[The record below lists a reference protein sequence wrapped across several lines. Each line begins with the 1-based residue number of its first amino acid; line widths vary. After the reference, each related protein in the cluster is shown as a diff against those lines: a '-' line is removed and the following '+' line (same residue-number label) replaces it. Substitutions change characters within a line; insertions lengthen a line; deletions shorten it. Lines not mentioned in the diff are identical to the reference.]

1 MKPKIVLLA
10 TGGTIASRYDPKL
23 GSTVASQ
30 RADALLRMLPQV
42 ADIAEIEV
50 HDIATIPSYEMDMQF
65 AFGLATRIREVLA
78 RPEVAG
84 VVVTHGT
91 DTMEETCYLTDLLL
105 DSDKPAVFTGAQRA
119 HDHPQSDGP
128 PNLLN
133 ALRVA
138 ASPLAR
144 GHGAINGH
152 GAISGLGAM
161 ICFNA
166 TIHAARDVTKV
177 HASAVETF
185 QSYQHGA
192 LGEVDSDK
200 VVIHRRPVL
209 RRSFR
214 IERLEQNVE
223 LFRLVLGVDL
233 RGLEA
238 AIERGVAGLVI
249 EGFGR
254 GNGPSR
260 LTELV
265 RLATRKSIP
274 VLITSR
280 CPAGRVQPIYGG
292 GGGGRDLADAGGIFA
307 GDLKG
312 PKARLLL
319 MVLLSRAQSGTPIA
333 QAVAALAP

>member
-23 GSTVASQ
+23 GSKVASQ
-30 RADALLRMLPQV
+30 RADALLKMLPHV
-42 ADIAEIEV
+42 ADFAEIEV
-50 HDIATIPSYEMDMQF
+50 HDLATIPSYDMDLRF
-65 AFGLATRIREVLA
+65 AFGLATRIRDALA
-78 RPEVAG
+78 RAEVAG

-91 DTMEETCYLTDLLL
+91 DTMEETCYLADLLL

-119 HDHPQSDGP
+119 HDDPQSDGP
-128 PNLLN
+128 LNLLN

-138 ASPLAR
+138 ASPLAS
-144 GHGAINGH
+144 GT
-152 GAISGLGAM
+152 SPTTGLGAM
-161 ICFNA
+161 ICFNGS
-166 TIHAARDVTKV
+166 IHAARDVTKV

-185 QSYQHGA
+185 QSYEHGA
-192 LGEVDSDK
+192 LGEVDGDT

-214 IERLEQNVE
+214 IERLEQRVE
-223 LFRLVLGVDL
+223 LFRLVLGMDL

-260 LTELV
+260 LAELV
-265 RLATRKSIP
+265 RQATRKNIP

-280 CPAGRVQPIYGG
+280 CPAGRVQAIYGG
-292 GGGGRDLADAGGIFA
+292 GGGGRDLVEAGAIFT

-319 MVLLSRAQSGTPIA
+319 MVLLSGGESGPPIA
-333 QAVAALAP
+333 QTLAALAP

>member
-10 TGGTIASRYDPKL
+10 TGGTIASCYDPKL

-30 RADALLRMLPQV
+30 RADALLKTLPQAAEV
-42 ADIAEIEV
+42 AEIEV
-50 HDIATIPSYEMDMQF
+50 HDLATIPSYDMDLSF
-65 AFGLATRIREVLA
+65 AFDLAVRIRDALS

-91 DTMEETCYLTDLLL
+91 DTMEETCYLADLLL

-119 HDHPQSDGP
+119 HDDPQSDGP
-128 PNLLN
+128 RNLLN
-133 ALRVA
+133 ALQVA
-138 ASPLAR
+138 ASPLTR
-144 GHGAINGH
+144 
-152 GAISGLGAM
+152 GLGAM

-185 QSYQHGA
+185 QSYEHGA
-192 LGEVDSDK
+192 LGEVDGNT
-200 VVIHRRPVL
+200 VIIHRRPVL
-209 RRSFR
+209 RRTFR
-214 IERLEQNVE
+214 IERLEQRVE
-223 LFRLVLGVDL
+223 LFRLVLGVELD
-233 RGLEA
+233 GLEA

-260 LTELV
+260 LAEII
-265 RLATRKSIP
+265 RRAKSRNIP

-280 CPAGRVQPIYGG
+280 CPAGRVQPVYGG
-292 GGGGRDLADAGGIFA
+292 GGGGRDLADAGAIFA

-319 MVLLSRAQSGTPIA
+319 MVLLSGPESEPPIA
-333 QAVAALAP
+333 LTVAALAP

>member
-1 MKPKIVLLA
+1 MKPRIVLLA

-30 RADALLRMLPQV
+30 RADELLGMLPQV
-42 ADIAEIEV
+42 ADFAEIEV
-50 HDIATIPSYEMDMQF
+50 HDIATIPSYEMDLQF
-65 AFGLATRIREVLA
+65 AFDLARRIREVLG
-78 RPEVAG
+78 RPDVAG

-91 DTMEETCYLTDLLL
+91 DTMEETCYLADLLL

-119 HDHPQSDGP
+119 HDDPQSDGP
-128 PNLLN
+128 LNLLN

-138 ASPLAR
+138 ASPSAR
-144 GHGAINGH
+144 
-152 GAISGLGAM
+152 GLGAM

-166 TIHAARDVTKV
+166 MIHAARDVTKV

-185 QSYQHGA
+185 QSYEHGV
-192 LGEVDSDK
+192 LGEVDGVK
-200 VVIHRRPVL
+200 VIIHRRPVL
-209 RRSFR
+209 RQSFKVD
-214 IERLEQNVE
+214 RLEERVD
-223 LFRLVLGVDL
+223 LFRLALGIDL

-260 LTELV
+260 LAELV
-265 RLATRKSIP
+265 RLATRKKIP

-280 CPAGRVQPIYGG
+280 CPAGRVQPVYGG

-319 MVLLSRAQSGTPIA
+319 MVLLSGTESETRIA
-333 QAVAALAP
+333 ETVAALAP

>member
-1 MKPKIVLLA
+1 
-10 TGGTIASRYDPKL
+10 
-23 GSTVASQ
+23 
-30 RADALLRMLPQV
+30 
-42 ADIAEIEV
+42 
-50 HDIATIPSYEMDMQF
+50 
-65 AFGLATRIREVLA
+65 
-78 RPEVAG
+78 
-84 VVVTHGT
+84 
-91 DTMEETCYLTDLLL
+91 MEETCYLADLLL

-119 HDHPQSDGP
+119 HDDPQSDGP
-128 PNLLN
+128 PNLRN

-144 GHGAINGH
+144 G
-152 GAISGLGAM
+152 LGAT

-185 QSYQHGA
+185 QSYEHGA
-192 LGEVDSDK
+192 LGAVDGNT

-214 IERLEQNVE
+214 IDRLEQDVE
-223 LFRLVLGVDL
+223 LFRLVLGIDL

-260 LTELV
+260 LAELV
-265 RLATRKSIP
+265 RLATRKNIP

-280 CPAGRVQPIYGG
+280 CPAGRVQAIYGG
-292 GGGGRDLADAGGIFA
+292 GGGGRDLADAGGIFT

-319 MVLLSRAQSGTPIA
+319 MVLLSGAGSGAPIA
-333 QAVAALAP
+333 QTVAALAP

>member
-23 GSTVASQ
+23 GRTIASQ
-30 RADALLRMLPQV
+30 RADELLRMLPQV
-42 ADIAEIEV
+42 ADFAEIEV
-50 HDIATIPSYEMDMQF
+50 HDIATIPSYQMDLQF
-65 AFGLATRIREVLA
+65 AFGLARRIKEVLD
-78 RPEVAG
+78 RPEVTG
-84 VVVTHGT
+84 VVITHGT
-91 DTMEETCYLTDLLL
+91 DTMEETCYLADLLL

-119 HDHPQSDGP
+119 HDDPQSDGP
-128 PNLLN
+128 LNLLN

-138 ASPLAR
+138 ASPLTR
-144 GHGAINGH
+144 
-152 GAISGLGAM
+152 GLGAM

-185 QSYQHGA
+185 QSYEHGA
-192 LGEVDSDK
+192 LGEVDGDK

-209 RRSFR
+209 RRSFK
-214 IERLEQNVE
+214 IDRLEESVE
-223 LFRLVLGVDL
+223 LFRLVLGIDL

-238 AIERGVAGLVI
+238 AIERSVAGLVI

-260 LTELV
+260 LAELV
-265 RLATRKSIP
+265 RLATRKKIP

-280 CPAGRVQPIYGG
+280 CPAGRVQPVYGG

-319 MVLLSRAQSGTPIA
+319 MVLLSGPESGMRIA
-333 QAVAALAP
+333 ETVAELAP

>member
-1 MKPKIVLLA
+1 MKPKVVLLA

-30 RADALLRMLPQV
+30 RADELLRMLPQV
-42 ADIAEIEV
+42 ADFAEIEV
-50 HDIATIPSYEMDMQF
+50 HDLATIPSYEMHLPF
-65 AFGLATRIREVLA
+65 AFGLAGRSRDTLS

-91 DTMEETCYLTDLLL
+91 DTMEETCYLADLLL

-119 HDHPQSDGP
+119 HDDPQSDGP

-144 GHGAINGH
+144 RHGS
-152 GAISGLGAM
+152 ISRLGAM

-185 QSYQHGA
+185 QSYEHGA
-192 LGEVDSDK
+192 LGEVDGNT

-214 IERLEQNVE
+214 IDRLEQ
-223 LFRLVLGVDL
+223 RLG
-233 RGLEA
+233 
-238 AIERGVAGLVI
+238 
-249 EGFGR
+249 
-254 GNGPSR
+254 
-260 LTELV
+260 
-265 RLATRKSIP
+265 
-274 VLITSR
+274 
-280 CPAGRVQPIYGG
+280 
-292 GGGGRDLADAGGIFA
+292 
-307 GDLKG
+307 
-312 PKARLLL
+312 
-319 MVLLSRAQSGTPIA
+319 
-333 QAVAALAP
+333 

>member
-1 MKPKIVLLA
+1 
-10 TGGTIASRYDPKL
+10 
-23 GSTVASQ
+23 
-30 RADALLRMLPQV
+30 MLPQV
-42 ADIAEIEV
+42 ADFAEIEV
-50 HDIATIPSYEMDMQF
+50 HDLATIPSYEMDLPF
-65 AFGLATRIREVLA
+65 AFGLAGRIRDTLS

-91 DTMEETCYLTDLLL
+91 DTMEETCYLADLLL

-119 HDHPQSDGP
+119 HDDPQSDGP

-138 ASPLAR
+138 ASPLTR
-144 GHGAINGH
+144 
-152 GAISGLGAM
+152 GLGAM

-185 QSYQHGA
+185 QSYEHGA
-192 LGEVDSDK
+192 LGEVDGNT

-214 IERLEQNVE
+214 IDRLEQRVE
-223 LFRLVLGVDL
+223 LFRLVLGVELD
-233 RGLEA
+233 GLEA
-238 AIERGVAGLVI
+238 AIGRGVAGLVI
-249 EGFGR
+249 EAFGR

-260 LTELV
+260 LAEII
-265 RLATRKSIP
+265 RRATRKNIP

-280 CPAGRVQPIYGG
+280 CPAGRVQPVYGG
-292 GGGGRDLADAGGIFA
+292 GGGGRDLADAGAIFA

-319 MVLLSRAQSGTPIA
+319 MVLLSGTESGTPIA
-333 QAVAALAP
+333 QTVAALAP

>member
-1 MKPKIVLLA
+1 MKPKIALLA

-30 RADALLRMLPQV
+30 RADDLLRMLPQV
-42 ADIAEIEV
+42 ADFAETEV
-50 HDIATIPSYEMDMQF
+50 HDIATIPSYEMSVQF
-65 AFGLATRIREVLA
+65 AFDLAKRIREVLG

-91 DTMEETCYLTDLLL
+91 DTMEETCYLADLLL
-105 DSDKPAVFTGAQRA
+105 DTDKPAVFTGAQRA
-119 HDHPQSDGP
+119 HDDPQSDGP
-128 PNLLN
+128 LNLLN

-138 ASPLAR
+138 ASPSTR
-144 GHGAINGH
+144 
-152 GAISGLGAM
+152 GLGAM
-161 ICFNA
+161 ICFNG

-185 QSYQHGA
+185 QSYEHGA
-192 LGEVDSDK
+192 LGEVDGAK
-200 VVIHRRPVL
+200 VIIHRRPVL
-209 RRSFR
+209 RQSFKVD
-214 IERLEQNVE
+214 RLEERVE
-223 LFRLVLGVDL
+223 IFRLTLGIDL

-238 AIERGVAGLVI
+238 AIERSVAGLVI

-260 LTELV
+260 LAELV
-265 RLATRKSIP
+265 RLATRKNVP

-280 CPAGRVQPIYGG
+280 CPVGRVQPVYGG
-292 GGGGRDLADAGGIFA
+292 GGGGRDLADAGGIFV

-319 MVLLSRAQSGTPIA
+319 MVLLSSAKTRARIA
-333 QAVAALAP
+333 ETVAVLAP

>member
-23 GSTVASQ
+23 GRTVASQ
-30 RADALLRMLPQV
+30 RADELVRMLPQV
-42 ADIAEIEV
+42 ADFAEIEV
-50 HDIATIPSYEMDMQF
+50 HDMATIPSYQMDLQF
-65 AFGLATRIREVLA
+65 AFGLARRIKEVLD

-91 DTMEETCYLTDLLL
+91 DTMEETCYLADLLL

-119 HDHPQSDGP
+119 HDDPQSDGP
-128 PNLLN
+128 LNLLN

-138 ASPLAR
+138 ASPLTR
-144 GHGAINGH
+144 
-152 GAISGLGAM
+152 GLGAM

-185 QSYQHGA
+185 QSYEHGA
-192 LGEVDSDK
+192 LGEVDGAK
-200 VVIHRRPVL
+200 VIIHRRPVL
-209 RRSFR
+209 RRSFKVD
-214 IERLEQNVE
+214 RLEERVE
-223 LFRLVLGVDL
+223 LFRLALGIDL

-238 AIERGVAGLVI
+238 AIERSVAGLVI

-265 RLATRKSIP
+265 RLATRKNIP
-274 VLITSR
+274 VVITSR
-280 CPAGRVQPIYGG
+280 CPAGRVQPVYGG

-319 MVLLSRAQSGTPIA
+319 MVLLSGTESGLRIA
-333 QAVAALAP
+333 DTMAVLAP